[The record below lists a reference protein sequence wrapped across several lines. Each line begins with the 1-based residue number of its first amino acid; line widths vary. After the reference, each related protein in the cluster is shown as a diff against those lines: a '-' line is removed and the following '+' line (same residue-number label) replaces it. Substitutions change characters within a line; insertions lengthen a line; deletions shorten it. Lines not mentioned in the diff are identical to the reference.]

1 MDIDKKV
8 WEVLCSEEE
17 INQRITEMGKQISEE
32 YKGKNLYV
40 ISLLKGSFVFTAD
53 LVRKISI
60 PVKIGFMTTS
70 SYGHSD
76 TSSGKVQIKAD
87 ITDDLEEYDVM
98 VVDDIVDSG
107 ITMNFVLEHLKS
119 KNPKSLASCVLLD
132 KPSRRQIFME
142 PDYVGFTI
150 EDKFVVG
157 YGLNYGDYYR
167 NIPYVFAVTN
177 EDKE

>member
-76 TSSGKVQIKAD
+76 T
-87 ITDDLEEYDVM
+87 
-98 VVDDIVDSG
+98 
-107 ITMNFVLEHLKS
+107 
-119 KNPKSLASCVLLD
+119 
-132 KPSRRQIFME
+132 
-142 PDYVGFTI
+142 
-150 EDKFVVG
+150 
-157 YGLNYGDYYR
+157 
-167 NIPYVFAVTN
+167 
-177 EDKE
+177 

>member
-17 INQRITEMGKQISEE
+17 INQRTIELGKQITED
-32 YKGKNLYV
+32 YKDKNLYV
-40 ISLLKGSFVFTAD
+40 MSLLKGSFVFTAD

-76 TSSGKVQIKAD
+76 TSTGKVQMKAD
-87 ITDDLEEYDVM
+87 VTDDLEQFDVL

-107 ITMNFVLEHLKS
+107 ITMNFVLNHLKG

-132 KPSRRQIFME
+132 KPSRRQEVME

-167 NIPYVFAVTN
+167 NVPYVFAVTN
-177 EDKE
+177 EDK

>member
-70 SYGHSD
+70 SY
-76 TSSGKVQIKAD
+76 
-87 ITDDLEEYDVM
+87 
-98 VVDDIVDSG
+98 
-107 ITMNFVLEHLKS
+107 
-119 KNPKSLASCVLLD
+119 
-132 KPSRRQIFME
+132 
-142 PDYVGFTI
+142 
-150 EDKFVVG
+150 
-157 YGLNYGDYYR
+157 
-167 NIPYVFAVTN
+167 
-177 EDKE
+177 